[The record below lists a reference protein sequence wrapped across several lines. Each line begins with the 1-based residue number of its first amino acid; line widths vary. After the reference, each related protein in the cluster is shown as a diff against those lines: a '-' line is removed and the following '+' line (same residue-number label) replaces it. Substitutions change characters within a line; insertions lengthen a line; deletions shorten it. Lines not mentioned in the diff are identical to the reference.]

1 MNLDQRIIVYHR
13 VDYSSSAHFVPFGSD
28 FWLLSKKHGFCRG
41 IMDDE
46 EDTETKMLQLMWN
59 IVITTDPE
67 FLSDGYRVQFQR
79 IIHHENKK
87 EEITDLIV
95 EYANLGNG

>member
-1 MNLDQRIIVYHR
+1 MQPVCHMVGYLFQR
-13 VDYSSSAHFVPFGSD
+13 
-28 FWLLSKKHGFCRG
+28 L
-41 IMDDE
+41 DDE
-46 EDTETKMLQLMWN
+46 EDTETKMLQLMWD

-79 IIHHENKK
+79 IIHHENKE

-95 EYANLGNG
+95 EQANLGNG